1 MIGMPPQTTAASKA
15 HESPVR
21 IHSIFLPRR
30 PVTIHVSQ
38 KIRDY
43 RTTTTKFLKF
53 QQIIRAS
60 NPNKRE
66 HRFRIIRKNSETW
79 FHAWSVKN
87 SIADQNSM
95 P

>member
-15 HESPVR
+15 HENPVR
-21 IHSIFLPRR
+21 IHSIFLLRR

-43 RTTTTKFLKF
+43 QTTTTKFLKL

-66 HRFRIIRKNSETW
+66 HRYTGSESFERT
-79 FHAWSVKN
+79 ARLG
-87 SIADQNSM
+87 SM
-95 P
+95 LGQ